1 MIMHNFIKRL
11 VCGIINY
18 IGFIRDV
25 NETKKR
31 DGVEMGSGSKI
42 RIKKAE
48 IKNEEII
55 EAAA

>member
-1 MIMHNFIKRL
+1 M
-11 VCGIINY
+11 
-18 IGFIRDV
+18 

-42 RIKKAE
+42 RIEKAE

>member
-1 MIMHNFIKRL
+1 MHNFAIQL

-18 IGFIRDV
+18 ISFICDM
-25 NETKKR
+25 NGTKKR
-31 DGVEMGSGSKI
+31 DDNEMGSASKI
-42 RIKKAE
+42 RIKKTE